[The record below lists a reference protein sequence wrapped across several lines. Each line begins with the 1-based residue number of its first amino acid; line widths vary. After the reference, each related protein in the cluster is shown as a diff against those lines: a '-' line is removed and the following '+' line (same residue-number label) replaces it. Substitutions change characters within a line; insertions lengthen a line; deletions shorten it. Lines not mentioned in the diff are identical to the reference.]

1 MPPDRL
7 VAQTAAMPSEEAIN
21 GSHLTEDA
29 DFQDENSMKE
39 DTDGFFRSG
48 SRQQPA
54 PASPRRH
61 YKNLAFICICFHLV
75 HVAFLTLQALQS
87 SFNRQ
92 LGYVALAVLYGFF
105 VLSTLVATFLIRVF
119 GPKYIIGFACF
130 CQCLYIATNYY
141 PQYYTL
147 VPGSV
152 IAGSLGLLWISSA
165 VYVTTIAIEVAQA
178 LKKRA
183 SKYISIFMGIFFMA
197 YGASV
202 PVGNAISS
210 TVLALSVDAS
220 LSMNVTNSSMCTPRG
235 PGEVQDWALYT
246 LLSIFLL
253 CDIAAFVMSIVGLDK
268 VPKGTQG
275 RTACFGVL
283 QELKTSFC
291 TLFKT
296 HFNWHFFL
304 AGPLVSYLGFNIG
317 TLAGV
322 LLQVQ
327 CCGLR
332 MWAVRDRLIQLHDC
346 MLTTVRNL
354 HCDLVEAHASVYVQI

>member
-1 MPPDRL
+1 M
-7 VAQTAAMPSEEAIN
+7 ASEESIKC
-21 GSHLTEDA
+21 SSLTEDA
-29 DFQDENSMKE
+29 DFQSENSMKE
-39 DTDGFFRSG
+39 DTDGLFRSV
-48 SRQQPA
+48 SPQQPA
-54 PASPRRH
+54 PTSPKRH

-75 HVAFLTLQALQS
+75 NVAFLTLQALQS

-105 VLSTLVATFLIRVF
+105 LLSTIVATFLIRKF
-119 GPKYIIGFACF
+119 GPKYIISFACF

-152 IAGSLGLLWISSA
+152 IGGSLGLLWISSA

-178 LKKRA
+178 REKRA

-202 PVGNAISS
+202 PVGNAVSS
-210 TVLALSVDAS
+210 AILGLSFDAGT
-220 LSMNVTNSSMCTPRG
+220 SMNMTNSSLCTPRG
-235 PGEVQDWALYT
+235 AGEVQDWAFYT
-246 LLSIFLL
+246 LLSVFLL
-253 CDIAAFVMSIVGLDK
+253 CDISALVMSIVGLDK
-268 VPKGTQG
+268 VPKEVPGK
-275 RTACFGVL
+275 RICFGVL

-296 HFNWHFFL
+296 HFNWRFFL

-322 LLQVQ
+322 LLEVQ
-327 CCGLR
+327 CYSER
-332 MWAVRDRLIQLHDC
+332 MRTVRDRRNC
-346 MLTTVRNL
+346 MTDT
-354 HCDLVEAHASVYVQI
+354 CAPTCSVT